1 MVDIGNEATPWVP
14 KYKLVARILIVVFW
28 FTATYAF
35 PLQEIIPS
43 VYEKVLPFVLLA
55 SDGILLLLGLWTL
68 RSRCDILLLV
78 SLVIIS
84 YTSSRLNGIGLMT
97 YLNGMRPYL
106 PLVMLLPILRY
117 MLSTRERAD
126 YFIALFDRSLYYF
139 LLLQLPV
146 MVIQCI
152 RWGAYDNVGG
162 TLGWMFSGVISTLI
176 YVISFYLMVRRWD
189 YGLSYLGNLRRS
201 WMLLVLL
208 LPSMLNETKISFV
221 YMVFYFLFL
230 VPMDRRFLKRL
241 LLISPLI
248 VIFIAGAGYIYVSLL
263 SDDNEATAQT
273 DIMSVQYIAD
283 YMMGDDD
290 IQTLVLDGYLNDV
303 MPEVNES
310 DFARGLK
317 FMGVSIILSGTP
329 HAWTIGF
336 GPGQFKGGTIMEET
350 ELVKSYGWLIKGTE
364 ITMIILVVE
373 MGLLG
378 VAWYL
383 IFFGVLFK
391 WFCKVRGREKRLAW
405 FMGIITLIT
414 SFYMKSNMLLVFMV
428 PSMYI
433 IMMSSRRPLWTH
445 VAPPSGWLLPPVS
458 MTQSTASPP
467 HDYDAQGTA
476 AV

>member
-14 KYKLVARILIVVFW
+14 KYKLVARILIGVFW
-28 FTATYAF
+28 FMATYAF
-35 PLQEIIPS
+35 PLQEIILS

-68 RSRCDILLLV
+68 RSRCDILLLL

-84 YTSSRLNGIGLMT
+84 YASSRLNGIGMMT
-97 YLNGMRPYL
+97 YLNGMRLYL
-106 PLVMLLPILRY
+106 PMVMLLPILRY

-189 YGLSYLGNLRRS
+189 YGLSYLGNMRRS

-241 LLISPLI
+241 LLLSPLI
-248 VIFIAGAGYIYVSLL
+248 MIFIAGAAYIYVNLL
-263 SDDNEATAQT
+263 SDDNEATAHT

-283 YMMGDDD
+283 YMIGDDD
-290 IQTLVLDGYLNDV
+290 IQALVLDGYLNDV
-303 MPEVNES
+303 MPEVNEG

-317 FMGVSIILSGTP
+317 FMGLPIILSDTP
-329 HAWTIGF
+329 HAWTVGF

-350 ELVKSYGWLIKGTE
+350 EFVKSYGWFIRGTE
-364 ITMIILVVE
+364 IIVLMLLIE
-373 MGLLG
+373 MGIAG
-378 VAWYL
+378 IVWYMVF
-383 IFFGVLFK
+383 ISILFR
-391 WFCKVRGREKRLAW
+391 WFHKVRGREKRLVW
-405 FMGIITLIT
+405 FMGIMTLTI
-414 SFYMKSNMLLVFMV
+414 SFYMNANTLFVFMM
-428 PSMYI
+428 PFMYI
-433 IMMSSRRPLWTH
+433 IMMSSRLPLWTH
-445 VAPPSGWLLPPVS
+445 VSPPSGWLLPPVS
-458 MTQSTASPP
+458 MIQSTASSS
-467 HDYDAQGTA
+467 HDYDA
-476 AV
+476 